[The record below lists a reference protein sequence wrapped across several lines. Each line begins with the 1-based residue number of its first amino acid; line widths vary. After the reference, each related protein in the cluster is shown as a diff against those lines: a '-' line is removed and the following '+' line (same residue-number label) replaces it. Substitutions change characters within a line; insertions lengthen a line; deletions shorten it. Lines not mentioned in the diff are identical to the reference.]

1 MKKQIRSARV
11 FTLGFIGEAE
21 VNEGSGN
28 CLALGVG
35 SYGDT
40 VAVVAPADSPALEL
54 LREEMERS
62 PMGFVSVIMLTGQAI
77 TDRKELADVTALAGR
92 QVDVALRG
100 IFAVSF
106 HDGDENRVDV
116 RTGRRGRLSV
126 SKEPR
131 FEQVVLRDFHCVS
144 CRNAGD
150 EDCRR
155 TVAAGGM
162 EEVDVSGRTMTIA
175 GCPKCDAI
183 MTRTGGIEV
192 RREMHRGPGERRL
205 VFEPPSHAYCF
216 SCRRK
221 VSMIWMKA
229 VRHSDSQPRPSYRGN
244 CASCLAMVGT
254 PWQRTKLVPIKA
266 KTLEKLV
273 EGAKDAE
280 DAVCERRIAAA
291 DKYRRE
297 EAEMKARREAERL
310 RDAMTQLRRQYKVA

>member
-21 VNEGSGN
+21 VNEGSGD

-40 VAVVAPADSPALEL
+40 VAIVARFDSPALSM
-54 LREEMERS
+54 LRDEMERN
-62 PMGFVSVIMLTGQAI
+62 PLGFVSVTTLTGQAI
-77 TDRKELADVTALAGR
+77 TDRKELSDIAALAGR

-100 IFAVSF
+100 IFAVRF
-106 HDGDENRVDV
+106 LDGDENKVEV
-116 RTGRRGRLSV
+116 RTGRRGRLLV
-126 SKEPR
+126 NKEPR

-150 EDCRR
+150 EDCHRS
-155 TVAAGGM
+155 VAAENM
-162 EEVDVSGRTMTIA
+162 EEVEIGGRKMTIA

-183 MTRTGGIEV
+183 MTRAGGIEV
-192 RREMHRGPGERRL
+192 RRERHRGLAEREL
-205 VFEPPSHAYCF
+205 VFEPPAHAYCF
-216 SCRRK
+216 SCRRQ
-221 VSMIWMKA
+221 VSMTWMKA

-244 CASCLAMVGT
+244 CVRCLAMVGT
-254 PWQRTKLVPIKA
+254 PWQRTRLVVVKA

-273 EGAKDAE
+273 EGAKQAE
-280 DAVCERRIAAA
+280 DALYERRMEVA
-291 DKYRRE
+291 DRRRRE
-297 EAEMKARREAERL
+297 DAELRARREQRRF